1 MTIKDVLAKLLKEAG
16 DKLTADEKA
25 FAEQF
30 DLQKEIDTA
39 SAAARRK
46 AEEKAKEATDK
57 LNAQNASV
65 KDLQEQLDAAKAE
78 LEKANGG
85 NNEQLTKLQKQVAKL
100 ESINAANE
108 QKLKA
113 NARIAAIREAAKAAG
128 ISAAKGVS
136 EAALERLIDLAVGE
150 TDTGDADA
158 LKAVLEGFK
167 KDNPAM
173 IAAEVKGGATI
184 KGLPD
189 DNSFAGVKNPW
200 LKDSFN
206 LTKQCAISTKN
217 PELAASMMAEA
228 GVSQ

>member
-1 MTIKDVLAKLLKEAG
+1 MTIKDILAKLLKG
-16 DKLTADEKA
+16 DKLTDDEKA

-39 SAAARRK
+39 AGAARRK
-46 AEEKAKEATDK
+46 AEEKAKEANDK
-57 LNAQNASV
+57 LTAQNAAV

-85 NNEQLTKLQKQVAKL
+85 NNEQLAKLQKQVAKL

-128 ISAAKGVS
+128 ITAAKGVS

-173 IAAEVKGGATI
+173 IAAEVKGGANL
-184 KGLPD
+184 KGGPA

-200 LKDSFN
+200 LADSFN
-206 LTKQCAISTKN
+206 LTKQCEISTKN
-217 PELAASMMAEA
+217 PELAAQMMQEA
-228 GVSQ
+228 GAPA